1 MKSHF
6 FYPTASG
13 SLGDARRLG
22 FEETIVKRESEN
34 PAPHSSG
41 QTFAR
46 VIRSKPTILT
56 AEDNDGGLRSD
67 SRDAPI
73 PKQ

>member
-22 FEETIVKRESEN
+22 FEDTIVKRESES
-34 PAPHSSG
+34 PAPHSS
-41 QTFAR
+41 QRFAR
-46 VIRSKPTILT
+46 VIPSKPTIFA
-56 AEDNDGGLRSD
+56 AENNDDGLHSD
-67 SRDAPI
+67 SRDAPT
-73 PKQ
+73 PRQ